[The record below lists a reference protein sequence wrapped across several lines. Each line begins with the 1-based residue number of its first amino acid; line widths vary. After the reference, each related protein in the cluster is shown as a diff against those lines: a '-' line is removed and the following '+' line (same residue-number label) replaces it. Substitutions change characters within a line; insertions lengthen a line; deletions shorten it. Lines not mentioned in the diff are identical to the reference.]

1 MPPMSRSR
9 IASACGLG
17 LAAALLLAGC
27 TMWKEKPV
35 TEWSSA
41 TGAEQFE
48 RLLWKDIQAKNWDS
62 VEQHL
67 AATFVSV
74 TASGTR
80 DRAAALEH
88 WKQLSLEEYAMGEV
102 QVAPSGDLAIVTYTV
117 TLKGTSN
124 GQPLPSG
131 PYRIMTIWQKQ
142 KKGWAAIA
150 HSATMQA
157 AAPASSGS
165 R

>member
-9 IASACGLG
+9 LVLCGVLG
-17 LAAALLLAGC
+17 LATALLLAGC

-35 TEWSSA
+35 TAWDGA

-48 RLLWKDIQAKNWDS
+48 RLLWKDVQAKNWNS

-80 DRAAALEH
+80 DRAATLEH
-88 WKQLSLEEYAMGEV
+88 WKQLSLEEYAMGDV
-102 QVAPSGDLAIVTYTV
+102 QVAPSGDIAIVTYTV
-117 TLKGTSN
+117 TLKGSYN

-142 KKGWAAIA
+142 KKGWAATA
-150 HSATMQA
+150 HTATPQASA
-157 AAPASSGS
+157 PGGS
-165 R
+165 N

>member
-1 MPPMSRSR
+1 MPPMSRTR
-9 IASACGLG
+9 VASACGLG

-35 TEWSSA
+35 TAWSGA
-41 TGAEQFE
+41 TGGEQFE
-48 RLLWKDIQAKNWDS
+48 RLLWQDVQAKNWNS

-80 DRAAALEH
+80 DRAATLEH
-88 WKQLSLEEYAMGEV
+88 WKQLTLEEYSMGEV
-102 QVAPSGDLAIVTYTV
+102 QVTPSGDLMIVTYSV
-117 TLKGTSN
+117 TLKGSYA
-124 GQPLPSG
+124 GQPLPAG
-131 PYRIMTIWQKQ
+131 PYRVMTIWQKE
-142 KKGWAAIA
+142 KKGWVATA
-150 HSATMQA
+150 HSATLA
-157 AAPASSGS
+157 AAPGSGGS